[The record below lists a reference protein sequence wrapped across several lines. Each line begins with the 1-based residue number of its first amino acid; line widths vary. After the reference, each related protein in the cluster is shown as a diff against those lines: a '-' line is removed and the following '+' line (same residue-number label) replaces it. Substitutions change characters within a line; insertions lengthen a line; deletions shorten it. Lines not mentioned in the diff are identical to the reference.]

1 MQLEYF
7 IIGGCTIQ
15 ILYSRIMPRAVLA
28 LNIADVRKPALL
40 LALFQIQKKSRLNE
54 LKNVLSYNAS
64 LYSRTMPRVVLAF
77 WRR

>member
-7 IIGGCTIQ
+7 NIGGCTIQ
-15 ILYSRIMPRAVLA
+15 VLLSHIKPRVVLD
-28 LNIADVRKPALL
+28 LNIADVRKTALL
-40 LALFQIQKKSRLNE
+40 LALFQMSSLNE
-54 LKNVLSYNAS
+54 LKNVFSYNASTTS